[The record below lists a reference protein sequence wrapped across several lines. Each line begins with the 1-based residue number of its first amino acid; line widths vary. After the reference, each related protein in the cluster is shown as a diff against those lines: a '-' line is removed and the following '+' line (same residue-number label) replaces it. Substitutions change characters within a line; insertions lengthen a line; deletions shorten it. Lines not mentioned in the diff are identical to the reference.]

1 MHVGLNPGQKGLRRR
16 NSPTCTLSQNGYGEL
31 LMLHAAVFSCTD
43 TLGVHVPVTMQP
55 GISSGWLVRERL
67 RVSSAAAGVC
77 G

>member
-1 MHVGLNPGQKGLRRR
+1 
-16 NSPTCTLSQNGYGEL
+16 
-31 LMLHAAVFSCTD
+31 MLHAAVFSCTD

-67 RVSSAAAGVC
+67 RVSSAAGGVC